1 MGPDEVRTAV
11 RQMLD
16 AARTYDESVLRDFRT
31 TATEY
36 YLGKPLGN
44 ETEGRSQF
52 VMTEL
57 RDTVQATMPSLM
69 RVFFGGEQCVEFR
82 ARDSADVPFAEQ
94 ASDYVNYLVT
104 EENNGFRVAYAAFKD
119 ALIRRLGII
128 KYWWETSIES
138 ETYTLANQSPDQ
150 LQVLLTDPELTVGLP
165 TPNPDGTMNVSVTRT
180 RTTGRVRIEAVPPE
194 EFVFSPTARN
204 LRDALCVAHV
214 TRLRPAE
221 LIAMGY
227 DADLVERAGTSS
239 TDTQEEQARRPEGI
253 TAPDGLDDRV
263 DYAEVY
269 AYLDEDE
276 DGLAEH
282 RRFVLI
288 GTELVADEPF
298 KDRPFALFEADPEP
312 HTMVGSC
319 LADATMDL
327 QRVKTALVRAALDS
341 LAQTVNPR
349 TWAVE
354 GQVNMADVLNT
365 EIGAVVR
372 VRAPGMVGELVQP
385 FVGKEVLPVLALF
398 DEVKENR
405 TGMSKA
411 AMGLNPDALQ
421 SSTRAAVAATVTA
434 SQQHLELLARLFAEG
449 MKDLFKGVLRL
460 VVQYQDRPKL
470 VRLRNTYVEI
480 DPRPWNADMDATV
493 NVALGIGLSEEKLQ
507 ALAGIAQK
515 QEALLQLLGPANP
528 VVTLGQYVETLSAIT
543 RLTGYKDP
551 TRFFNPLPRDYQPP
565 PAPPRPTPEEIYAQV
580 EQMKAQVDA
589 AEKQARLD
597 LDRRKLLLAEE
608 RERDALAVDGFLR
621 AMDMELKYKVDVD
634 KTAVQRMV
642 AERRVSESDVGL
654 SQE

>member
-1 MGPDEVRTAV
+1 
-11 RQMLD
+11 MLD